1 MYINPFERMKNL
13 KLNTEETK
21 PNNSKSNEQKMN
33 STQVVNEDAG
43 MAVGLFKNSGHE
55 IKKNIN
61 KEELGKIDGMVLSNY
76 EIVRDLIKT
85 FKEKNNEMQSFLT
98 IVDNQHQDSMSEIVS
113 SFFSMPLVNIDLLR
127 IELYASPFLFLLKRI
142 IKGLPKIS
150 LEDKKVLWDRVKLFA
165 RTLRNNELSEQTN
178 DSNSV
183 VIINELEFDDPLE
196 YIKKEFED
204 ILRAYEIKDNIVIIF
219 NNIDL
224 VGYAKF
230 KTVFSLVH
238 AIFKGIIQ
246 FKFIV
251 ALNPVLIETYVTQ
264 VYGNNLTEQ
273 LIKHEISVFDKCY
286 IIRDDQDDNSV
297 EQAAPK
303 VEEEALQPMQ
313 NFAPV
318 EEEEDDETIGFDYWA
333 MRGGK

>member
-43 MAVGLFKNSGHE
+43 MTVGLFKNSEHE

-98 IVDNQHQDSMSEIVS
+98 IVNNQHQDSMSEIVS

-142 IKGLPKIS
+142 IKGLPKVS

-224 VGYAKF
+224 AGYAKF

-264 VYGNNLTEQ
+264 VYGNNLTDQ

-303 VEEEALQPMQ
+303 VEEEVPQPMQ

>member
-13 KLNTEETK
+13 KLNTEEIK
-21 PNNSKSNEQKMN
+21 PNNLKSNEQKMN
-33 STQVVNEDAG
+33 STQVVNEDAR
-43 MAVGLFKNSGHE
+43 MEVGLFKNSGHE
-55 IKKNIN
+55 IKKNVN
-61 KEELGKIDGMVLSNY
+61 EEELVKIDGMVLSNY

-85 FKEKNNEMQSFLT
+85 FKEKNNEMQFFLA
-98 IVDNQHQDSMSEIVS
+98 IVDNQHQDSMPEIVS

-127 IELYASPFLFLLKRI
+127 IELYASPFLFLLKKI
-142 IKGLPKIS
+142 IKGLPKVS

-165 RTLRNNELSEQTN
+165 RTLRDNELSEQTN

-196 YIKKEFED
+196 YVKKEFEEILWAYD
-204 ILRAYEIKDNIVIIF
+204 IKNNIVIIF
-219 NNIDL
+219 NNVDL

-238 AIFKGIIQ
+238 AILKGIIQ

-251 ALNPVLIETYVTQ
+251 ALNQVLIETYVKQ
-264 VYGNNLTEQ
+264 IYGNNLTDQ
-273 LIKHEISVFDKCY
+273 LINHEISVFDKCY
-286 IIRDDQDDNSV
+286 IIRDDHDGNSV
-297 EQAAPK
+297 KKVVPK
-303 VEEEALQPMQ
+303 VEEEAPQPIQ

-318 EEEEDDETIGFDYWA
+318 EEKEDDETIGFDYWA
-333 MRGGK
+333 MRCGK